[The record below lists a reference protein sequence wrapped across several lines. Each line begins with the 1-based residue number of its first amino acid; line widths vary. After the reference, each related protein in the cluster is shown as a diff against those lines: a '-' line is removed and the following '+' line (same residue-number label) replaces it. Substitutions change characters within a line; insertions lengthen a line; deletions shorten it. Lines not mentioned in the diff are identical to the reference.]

1 MSTLDSASTPSQL
14 VQLRSRPVRGSYSR
28 DALKA
33 IFKANPVAHC
43 AYMHDGDG
51 MEGPDGEE
59 RPRILNLPLLSVLR
73 EYQLPDAEGA
83 EQRDDD
89 PAVGELVVY
98 IHT

>member
-1 MSTLDSASTPSQL
+1 MSTLDSVLTPSRL

-28 DALKA
+28 DALKE

-43 AYMHDGDG
+43 AYVHSGEK

-73 EYQLPDAEGA
+73 EYQVPNPEGVK
-83 EQRDDD
+83 QNDDD
-89 PAVGELVVY
+89 PIVGELVVY
-98 IHT
+98 LHT